1 MQASA
6 APEVRLWRGLSLR
19 ARRTMVSLMGIG
31 AVLGFWVLIWDK
43 TDFLPSPSSTWEVGI
58 ELLGEGGTYG
68 DLFDTARR
76 LFMGLGIGYI
86 SAFGV
91 ALIMRQSKWWKTFF
105 APHVFVLISMPGLA
119 LALIC
124 LMVFGLSEIGVYL
137 AVGGVV
143 FPFVVVSLQEGFD
156 NLDAKLSD
164 MAKVYRFSTWARI
177 RHQAIPEM
185 APYLFAAFRN
195 VHALAWKIVVIAE
208 LFSQQSGIGFQYK
221 RSYGFFEFN
230 RLLVWAFFFIT
241 MVMIVEYG
249 LLRPFEAAV
258 FRWRSRRPV
267 SRT

>member
-1 MQASA
+1 MWS
-6 APEVRLWRGLSLR
+6 GLSLR
-19 ARRTMVSLMGIG
+19 ARRILISVLGI
-31 AVLGFWVLIWDK
+31 AVVLGFWAYVWDK
-43 TDFLPSPSSTWEVGI
+43 TDFLPSPTDTWTVAV
-58 ELLGEGGTYG
+58 ELLGEGETYG
-68 DLFDTARR
+68 DLLDTARR
-76 LFMGLGIGYI
+76 LFMGLGLGYI
-86 SAFGV
+86 SAFVV
-91 ALIMRQSKWWKTFF
+91 AMIMRQSKWWKTFF
-105 APHVFVLISMPGLA
+105 APPVFVLISMPGLA

-143 FPFVVVSLQEGFD
+143 FPFVVVSLQEGFE

-164 MAKVYRFSTWARI
+164 MTKVYRFSTWARV

-221 RSYGFFEFN
+221 RSYGFFEFD
-230 RLLVWAFFFIT
+230 RLFVWAFFFIA

-258 FRWRSRRPV
+258 FRWRRRPV
-267 SRT
+267 N